1 MASRIGRMRM
11 SRFNIGLSRG
21 QRDTSIPVRPAIPVI
36 DPNQI
41 YSISE
46 TPLTTIAGE
55 SLNIIINPI
64 QTISGD
70 NLTTLAAE
78 PLITI

>member
-1 MASRIGRMRM
+1 MASRLGRMRM
-11 SRFNIGLSRG
+11 SRFNIGLSLR
-21 QRDTSIPVRPAIPVI
+21 QRDMSTPVRPTI

-41 YSISE
+41 YSISG

-78 PLITI
+78 TLITI